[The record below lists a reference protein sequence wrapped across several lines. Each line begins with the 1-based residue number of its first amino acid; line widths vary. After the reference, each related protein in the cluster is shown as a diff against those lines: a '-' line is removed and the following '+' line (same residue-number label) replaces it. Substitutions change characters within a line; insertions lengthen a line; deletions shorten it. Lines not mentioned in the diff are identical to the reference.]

1 MPATTVLVVG
11 ATGELGQRVCRLLRR
26 WTPKVR
32 VLGANRSGRGHPDFP
47 VHRVDVADESSLAP
61 ALRDVA
67 LVVNAV
73 GPYQHDPA
81 PLVRAC
87 VAARAHLVDL
97 ADDLAWF
104 GAVAEAASRA
114 GAAAAGVAVIPGCST
129 VPGLV
134 ALLAQRWAARA
145 DVASLSAW
153 LSLGSGN
160 PPSRGL
166 VATLLAPL
174 GRPAPGGGRWFTQL
188 VTTTAFDGR
197 RLHFGSW
204 PAPVSEAGLRLGA
217 KRVPLRF
224 YVGFDRAYL
233 TLALRLA
240 APLLA
245 GVPSRSLPTL
255 SAAALPLARALRPL
269 GTQRGALLLHA
280 HDSDGVVRDRAEL
293 HALANGLDIPAA
305 PVIWVVQSLLAGGL
319 RDGGLLGLE
328 DVVVPSAAIAWLR
341 EAGYE
346 LREGGGPGRS

>member
-1 MPATTVLVVG
+1 VIG

-26 WTPKVR
+26 WTPTVR
-32 VLGANRSGRGHPDFP
+32 VVGANRSGLGHPEFP
-47 VHRVDVADESSLAP
+47 VQSLDMREERSLAP

-73 GPYQHDPA
+73 GPYQYDPA
-81 PLVRAC
+81 PLLRAC

-104 GAVAEAASRA
+104 EAMAEAASRA

-134 ALLAQRWAARA
+134 ALLAQRWAGRA

-153 LSLGSGN
+153 LSLGSAN

-166 VATLLAPL
+166 LMTLLAPL

-188 VTTTAFDGR
+188 ATCDTYDGR
-197 RLHFGSW
+197 RLSFGSW
-204 PAPVSEAGLRLGA
+204 PAPVPEAGLRLGA
-217 KRVPLRF
+217 RRLPLRF
-224 YVGFDRAYL
+224 YVGFDRRTL

-245 GVPSRSLPTL
+245 GVPSRNVPRL
-255 SAAALPLARALRPL
+255 AAMALPVARALRSL
-269 GTQRGALLLHA
+269 GTPRGALLVRA
-280 HDSDGVVRDRAEL
+280 HDSEGAERDRVEV
-293 HALANGLDIPAA
+293 HVLANGLDIPAA

-319 RDGGLLGLE
+319 PAGGLLGLE
-328 DVVVPSAAIAWLR
+328 DVVTPAAATAWLR

-346 LREGGGPGRS
+346 LREGGGGGRS

>member
-1 MPATTVLVVG
+1 VTTVLVVG

-26 WTPKVR
+26 WTPGVR
-32 VLGANRSGRGHPDFP
+32 MVGGNRSGRGHSDFP
-47 VHRVDVADESSLAP
+47 VCRVDVGDERSLAP

-73 GPYQHDPA
+73 GPYRYAPG

-114 GAAAAGVAVIPGCST
+114 GAAGAGVAVIPGCST

-145 DVASLSAW
+145 DVTALSAW
-153 LSLGSGN
+153 LSIGSAN

-166 VATLLAPL
+166 LTTLLAPL
-174 GRPAPGGGRWFTQL
+174 GRPAPRGGRWFTQL
-188 VTTTAFDGR
+188 VTLETSEGR
-197 RLHFGSW
+197 RLRFGSW
-204 PAPVSEAGLRLGA
+204 PAPVPKAGLRIGA
-217 KRVPLRF
+217 RRLPLRF
-224 YVGFDRAYL
+224 YVGFDRAPM

-245 GVPSRSLPTL
+245 GVPSRTLPKL
-255 SAAALPLARALRPL
+255 AAAALPLARALRPL
-269 GTQRGALLLHA
+269 GTQRGALLLLA
-280 HDSDGVVRDRAEL
+280 HGKEGIEKDRVEV
-293 HALANGLDIPAA
+293 HALAHGLDIPAA

-319 RDGGLLGLE
+319 REGGLLALE
-328 DVVVPSAAIAWLR
+328 DVVEPAAAVAWLR

-346 LREGGGPGRS
+346 LREGGGGRS

>member
-1 MPATTVLVVG
+1 VTTVLVVG

-26 WTPKVR
+26 WTPNVR
-32 VLGANRSGRGHPDFP
+32 VVGANRSGRGHPDFP
-47 VHRVDVADESSLAP
+47 VHRVDVADERSLAP
-61 ALRDVA
+61 ALRDVT
-67 LVVNAV
+67 LVVNAA
-73 GPYQHDPA
+73 GPYLYDPA

-97 ADDLAWF
+97 ADDRAWF
-104 GAVAEAASRA
+104 GAMAEAASRA

-134 ALLAQRWAARA
+134 ALLAQRWAGRA

-153 LSLGSGN
+153 LSLGSAN

-166 VATLLAPL
+166 VAALLAPL

-188 VTTTAFDGR
+188 VTTTSSDGR
-197 RLHFGSW
+197 RLRFGSW
-204 PAPVSEAGLRLGA
+204 PAPVPKAGLRLGA
-217 KRVPLRF
+217 RRVPLRF
-224 YVGFDRAYL
+224 YVGFDRRYL

-245 GVPSRSLPTL
+245 GVPSRNVPRL
-255 SAAALPLARALRPL
+255 AAMALPLARVLRPL

-280 HDSDGVVRDRAEL
+280 HDSEGAERDRVEV

-319 RDGGLLGLE
+319 SAGGLLGLE
-328 DVVVPSAAIAWLR
+328 DVVTPAAATTWLR

-346 LREGGGPGRS
+346 LREGGGGRS